1 MLPGLLA
8 LITAASFFGVVSY
21 INVAEHPAR
30 IGLENRAALSQWGP
44 AYKRGFAMQA
54 LLAILSGLLG
64 VVAHPQSILGHRR
77 RDDNRQLALH
87 PDRHDGCSAR
97 KPERST
103 PRFHHRIPGRAH
115 GRASVF
121 INARPLDR
129 PAQGAEG

>member
-8 LITAASFFGVVSY
+8 LITAASFFGVASY

-30 IGLENRAALSQWGP
+30 LGLENRAALAQWGP

-54 LLAILSGLLG
+54 SLAILSGLLG

-87 PDRHDGCSAR
+87 PDRHDGS
-97 KPERST
+97 RSK
-103 PRFHHRIPGRAH
+103 
-115 GRASVF
+115 
-121 INARPLDR
+121 
-129 PAQGAEG
+129 